1 MLDIGWRS
9 VMVAV
14 VFLVD
19 LIVFAD
25 LARAEFSGLE
35 RKRARRRAPP
45 LGADRAPAAAER
57 ERS

>member
-1 MLDIGWRS
+1 
-9 VMVAV
+9 MVAV